1 MTLFPVMTG
10 TVPSGEAFVLSRL
23 RRQDLPQIVEAFHN
37 LELTTYL
44 RGFGF
49 SASEAEQTEWLEA
62 NLKDTPTQVIFG
74 LYSAAE
80 TLIGSVALRD
90 IDHRVG
96 TAELGI
102 AVYDPALWGQ
112 GYGPAATRLI
122 CQYGAFHLGLYN
134 IMLKVFAFNERAIR
148 AYQKVGFR
156 EIGRRSGAVR
166 LGQERFDDVYMEL
179 LTEGL
184 DVSGLRGQLRQ
195 LD

>member
-10 TVPSGEAFVLSRL
+10 ASSSGAPFVLSRL
-23 RRQDLPQIVEAFHN
+23 RRQDLPQIVAAFHN

-62 NLKDTPTQVIFG
+62 NLKDTPTQTMFG
-74 LYSAAE
+74 IYDAAE

-90 IDHRVG
+90 IDHRVN
-96 TAELGI
+96 TAELGV
-102 AVYDPALWGQ
+102 AVYDPAHWGQ
-112 GYGPAATRLI
+112 GYGSAATLLI

-148 AYQKVGFR
+148 AYRKVGFR
-156 EIGRRSGAVR
+156 EIGRRTGAVR
-166 LGQERFDDVYMEL
+166 LGQERFDEVYMEL

-195 LD
+195 LG